1 MLLIGVAGTE
11 LSAQERD
18 WLQHDAV
25 AGVVLFK
32 RNFASRTQ
40 VAELSAAIRA
50 AAPRPQLI
58 CVDQEGGRVQ
68 RFREGYSA
76 LAPLQSFGALYAT
89 DPEGALAQARA
100 HAQLMA
106 SEVRASGVDLSFA
119 PVVDLARGNRAIGD
133 RAFSDDPQVVA
144 SFTRAYV
151 QALHAA
157 GMGATLKHFPGHGTV
172 LEDTHVDHASDPRP
186 LDVLLAE
193 DLVPFVAGIDAGADA
208 VMMAHVVYPQVAP
221 EPIGDRAFSDDPQ
234 VVASFTRAYVQALH
248 AAGMG
253 ATLKHFPGHGT
264 VLEDTHVDHASDPR
278 PLDVLLAE
286 DLVPFVAG
294 IDAGAD
300 AVMMAHVV
308 YPQVAPEPA
317 GYASRWIEQ
326 ILRGQLG
333 FRGVVFS
340 DDIGMAASFSAGGVA
355 GRVHAHLDA
364 GCDVVLVCHPELVA
378 ESLQAVAGRTL
389 NTAALIGL
397 IGRGALGWDGLLAD
411 APTTSLSASF
421 GTLA

>member
-1 MLLIGVAGTE
+1 MLLIGVAGTD

-25 AGVVLFK
+25 AGVVLFT

-40 VAELSAAIRA
+40 VAELCAAIRA
-50 AAPRPQLI
+50 AAPRPVLI

-68 RFREGYSA
+68 RFRDGFSA
-76 LAPLQSFGALYAT
+76 LAPLQSFGAQYAQ
-89 DPEGALAQARA
+89 DPQGALAAARA

-106 SEVRASGVDLSFA
+106 GEVRANGVDLSFA
-119 PVVDLARGNRAIGD
+119 PVVDLGRGNRAIGD

-144 SFTRAYV
+144 AFTRTYV
-151 QALHAA
+151 QALHGA
-157 GMGATLKHFPGHGTV
+157 GMAATLKHFPGHGTV

-186 LDVLLAE
+186 LEVLQAE
-193 DLVPFVAGIDAGADA
+193 DLVPFVAGI
-208 VMMAHVVYPQVAP
+208 
-221 EPIGDRAFSDDPQ
+221 E
-234 VVASFTRAYVQALH
+234 
-248 AAGMG
+248 
-253 ATLKHFPGHGT
+253 
-264 VLEDTHVDHASDPR
+264 
-278 PLDVLLAE
+278 
-286 DLVPFVAG
+286 
-294 IDAGAD
+294 AGAD

-317 GYASRWIEQ
+317 GYSPRWIEQ

-355 GRVHAHLDA
+355 ARVHAHLDA
-364 GCDVVLVCHPELVA
+364 GCDVVLVCHPELVP
-378 ESLQAVAGRTL
+378 ESLQAVQGRSL

-397 IGRGALGWDGLLAD
+397 IGRGALGWDGVLAGTD
-411 APTTSLSASF
+411 ASFNSPLSAPF